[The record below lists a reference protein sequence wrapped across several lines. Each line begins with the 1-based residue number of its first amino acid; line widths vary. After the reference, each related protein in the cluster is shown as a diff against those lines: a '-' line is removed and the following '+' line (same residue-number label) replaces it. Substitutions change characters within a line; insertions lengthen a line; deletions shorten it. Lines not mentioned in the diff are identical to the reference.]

1 MKSQSTMV
9 AERKEH
15 VFKELAV
22 EDPEQQPMEIESY
35 CVNCGENVSFKSN
48 YFLLVHSSLGL
59 HIFSIFVGRKK
70 KPWILGVEI
79 DFFNHFAKSLT
90 VFVLANHGLCLLN
103 LIYGGIKM
111 NLNCRGRRPKCWP
124 LDHRNNER
132 SKYFSSVI
140 SKHWMS
146 N

>member
-1 MKSQSTMV
+1 MV

-15 VFKELAV
+15 VFKELAA

-103 LIYGGIKM
+103 LIYGGIKNEFELSRQKAKM
-111 NLNCRGRRPKCWP
+111 LTIGPPK
-124 LDHRNNER
+124 
-132 SKYFSSVI
+132 
-140 SKHWMS
+140 
-146 N
+146 